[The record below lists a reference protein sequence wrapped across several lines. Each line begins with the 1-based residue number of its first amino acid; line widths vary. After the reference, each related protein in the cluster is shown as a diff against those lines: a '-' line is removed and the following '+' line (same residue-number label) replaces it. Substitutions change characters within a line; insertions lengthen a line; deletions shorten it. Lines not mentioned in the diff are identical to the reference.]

1 MSADLELAERAAR
14 AAGVVLME
22 RFGGPARGL
31 GHKTSDTDLVSD
43 ADRAAERVIRE
54 LLEAER
60 PEDGLIAEEGS
71 RHEAESGRRWVVD
84 PLDGTV
90 NFLYGIPHWAVSVA
104 LEDEEGSAAGV
115 VHDPV
120 REETFRAARGGGCEL
135 NGRPV
140 RVRERRELDRA
151 MIATGFSY
159 QEERRAAQ
167 AEVAARLLPRVRD
180 IRRAGA
186 AALDLAWLAAGRLDG
201 YYERGLSPWD
211 WAAGRLLVTEAGG
224 TVEEMPGEPMGLV
237 AAAQPGL
244 LGDLAELVAYS
255 PRSSR

>member
-1 MSADLELAERAAR
+1 LNPDLELAERIAL
-14 AAGVVLME
+14 AAGGELME
-22 RFGGPARGL
+22 RFGRPAQGI

-43 ADRAAERVIRE
+43 ADREAERVIRE
-54 LLEAER
+54 LLEDQR
-60 PEDGLIAEEGS
+60 PDDGLIAEEGS
-71 RHEAESGRRWVVD
+71 RHEAASGRRWVVD

-90 NFLYGIPHWAVSVA
+90 NFLYGMPHFAVSVA
-104 LEDEEGSAAGV
+104 LEDDEGSRLGV
-115 VHDPV
+115 VHDPT
-120 REETFRAARGGGCEL
+120 RDETFSAVRGHGAEL
-135 NGRPV
+135 NGEPM
-140 RVRERRELDRA
+140 RVRDPRELERA

-159 QEERRAAQ
+159 RPDRRSAQ

-224 TVEEMPGEPMGLV
+224 AVAELPGEPYGLV
-237 AAAQPGL
+237 AAHPELLPQLAGL
-244 LGDLAELVAYS
+244 AAT
-255 PRSSR
+255 

>member
-1 MSADLELAERAAR
+1 LSADLELAERAAR
-14 AAGVVLME
+14 AAGAVLME

-43 ADRAAERVIRE
+43 ADRAAEKVIRE

-60 PEDGLIAEEGS
+60 PDDGLIAEEGS
-71 RHEAESGRRWVVD
+71 RHEASSGRRWVVD

-90 NFLYGIPHWAVSVA
+90 NFLYGMPHWAVSIG
-104 LEDEEGSAAGV
+104 LEEGGQVTAGV
-115 VHDPV
+115 VLDPT
-120 REETFRAARGGGCEL
+120 RDECFRAVRGGGSEL
-135 NGRPV
+135 NGNPIHV
-140 RVRERRELDRA
+140 RDGQPLDRA

-159 QEERRAAQ
+159 QPERRAAQ
-167 AEVAARLLPRVRD
+167 AEVAARVLPEVRD

-211 WAAGRLLVTEAGG
+211 WAAGRLLVEEAGG
-224 TVEEMPGEPMGLV
+224 AVVEMPDEPLGLV
-237 AAAQPGL
+237 AAGPAL
-244 LGDLAELVAYS
+244 LEPLLAALDA
-255 PRSSR
+255 

>member
-1 MSADLELAERAAR
+1 M
-14 AAGVVLME
+14 LME
-22 RFGGPARGL
+22 RFGGPASGL

-43 ADRAAERVIRE
+43 ADRAAEEVIRE

-71 RHEAESGRRWVVD
+71 RHDAESGRRWVVD

-104 LEDEEGSAAGV
+104 VEDGEGPAAGV
-115 VHDPV
+115 VFDPV
-120 REETFRAARGGGCEL
+120 REEAFQAVRGGGCEL
-135 NGRPV
+135 NGHPV
-140 RVRERRELDRA
+140 RVRDGQPLERA

-167 AEVAARLLPRVRD
+167 AEVAGRVLPRVRD

-211 WAAGRLLVTEAGG
+211 WSAGRLLVTEAGG
-224 TVEEMPGEPMGLV
+224 AVQEMPGEPMGLV
-237 AAAQPGL
+237 AASPEL
-244 LGDLAELVAYS
+244 LPRLAELVAT
-255 PRSSR
+255 

>member
-1 MSADLELAERAAR
+1 LSADLELAERAAR
-14 AAGVVLME
+14 GAGEVLME

-43 ADRAAERVIRE
+43 ADRAAEAVIRE

-60 PEDGLIAEEGS
+60 PEDGLLAEEGS
-71 RHEAESGRRWVVD
+71 RHATASGRRWVVD

-104 LEDEEGSAAGV
+104 LEDGDGSAVGV
-115 VHDPV
+115 VLDPV
-120 REETFRAARGGGCEL
+120 RAECFRALRGGGCEL
-135 NGRPV
+135 NGHSIH
-140 RVRERRELDRA
+140 VRERRELELS
-151 MIATGFSY
+151 MVATGFSY
-159 QEERRAAQ
+159 QEKRRAAQ
-167 AEVAARLLPRVRD
+167 AHVAARLLPRVRD

-211 WAAGRLLVTEAGG
+211 WSAGRLLVTEAGG
-224 TVEEMPGEPMGLV
+224 AVEEMPGEPAGLV
-237 AAAQPGL
+237 AAHPSVL
-244 LGDLAELVAYS
+244 RPLAAAVAG
-255 PRSSR
+255 P